1 MILPPL
7 VTIATLQHHSQ
18 GSTWVDLGSC
28 LSCHPVPSSQS
39 ITLFVAR
46 YITIQLCSISI
57 HLYQFSSTDF
67 LAKSNLPS
75 WEETVSWCGAVR
87 RGAVR
92 CGAVQQR
99 MAQFSFYDC

>member
-7 VTIATLQHHSQ
+7 VTIAMLQHHSQ
-18 GSTWVDLGSC
+18 GSAWVDLGSY
-28 LSCHPVPSSQS
+28 LGCHLVPSSES

-46 YITIQLCSISI
+46 YIAIQLCSISI
-57 HLYQFSSTDF
+57 HLYQFFSPT
-67 LAKSNLPS
+67 S
-75 WEETVSWCGAVR
+75 WRKVICLLGR
-87 RGAVR
+87 KRFRGAVQ